1 MQEDEQSGHS
11 TPLLKVAHLNV
22 SYSGV
27 PALHDVSLELPKKG
41 SLGIVGAS
49 GSGKSTLAKAIIGL
63 LGPFGRI
70 DSGQVVFDGTDLTR
84 SSSEELRE
92 LRGARIGFVFQ
103 NPAASFSPI
112 RRIGVQFDEAL
123 AAHGNVDRD
132 EAEELLLRTFA
143 KLGLPEGKRLLKA
156 YSFELSGG
164 MAQRV
169 AIAMAI
175 ALRPDLIIADEP
187 TSALDVTFQAQ
198 VISELMDV
206 QEQFGTALLLISH
219 DIGLVAYACD
229 DAVVMH
235 EGRIVERARTDE
247 LLSNPKDDYTKALI
261 AAVPTLGAGAEGVL
275 R

>member
-1 MQEDEQSGHS
+1 VQENEQGGHG
-11 TPLLKVAHLNV
+11 TPLLKVARLDV

-49 GSGKSTLAKAIIGL
+49 GSGKSTLARAIIGL
-63 LGPFGRI
+63 LGPFGCI
-70 DSGQVVFDGTDLTR
+70 DSGQVVFDGTDLTH
-84 SSSEELRE
+84 SSPEELRKI
-92 LRGARIGFVFQ
+92 RGARIGFVFQ

-123 AAHGNVDRD
+123 AAHGTIDRD
-132 EAEELLLRTFA
+132 EAEELLLQTFA
-143 KLGLPEGKRLLKA
+143 KLGLPKGKRLLKS
-156 YSFELSGG
+156 YPFELSGG

-175 ALRPDLIIADEP
+175 ALRPALIIADEP
-187 TSALDVTFQAQ
+187 TSALDVAFQAQ
-198 VISELMDV
+198 VVSELMEV
-206 QEQFGTALLLISH
+206 QEQFGTSLLLISH
-219 DIGLVAYACD
+219 NIGLVAYACD
-229 DAVVMH
+229 EAIVMH

-247 LLSNPKDDYTKALI
+247 LLSNPEDDYTKALI
-261 AAVPTLGAGAEGVL
+261 AAVPTLGPGAEETV